1 MPSKDEV
8 IRIILPQ
15 IRAKS
20 SSGLY
25 ISDIDGIDSFYPE
38 VQDALLW
45 LEGKGLIT
53 AFHLKERGEYINHI
67 NHATIT
73 FAGQDYMDNGYSFS
87 PLKVQVVLDDEQLKE
102 IILVLAKR
110 FGKPDQSPA
119 LASFLEKAGN
129 AGINALCSETVK
141 YMLALLPEVAKR
153 FLK

>member
-1 MPSKDEV
+1 MLPKDEV
-8 IRIILPQ
+8 IKILLPQ

-20 SSGLY
+20 LSGLY
-25 ISDIDGIDSFYPE
+25 VSDIDDIDSFYPE

-53 AFHLKERGEYINHI
+53 AFHLKERGEYYNHI

-73 FAGQDYMDNGYSFS
+73 FAGQEYMDNGYSLS
-87 PLKVQVVLDDEQLKE
+87 PVKVQVVLDEEQLKE
-102 IILVLAKR
+102 IILVLAER
-110 FGKPDQSPA
+110 FGKPDKSSA

-141 YMLALLPEVAKR
+141 YMFALLPEIAKR
-153 FLK
+153 FPQ